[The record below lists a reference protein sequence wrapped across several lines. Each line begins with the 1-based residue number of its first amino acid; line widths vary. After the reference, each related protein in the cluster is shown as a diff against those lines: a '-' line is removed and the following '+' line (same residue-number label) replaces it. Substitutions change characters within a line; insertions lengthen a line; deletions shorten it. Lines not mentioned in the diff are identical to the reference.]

1 MAIEISSDSFAYEL
15 GKMCYMCSFM
25 DGAVFDWAQPY
36 LEDIGSDRLDP
47 CMISF
52 DAFLNAF
59 CVAFGEVN
67 EKFATERKR
76 IYLKQGQI
84 MASEHTTTFRRLAL
98 RTEFNEP
105 AFLALFRESLRDRLQ
120 DELAARDMATDL
132 WRYVSKVV
140 DIDNRLRERETQ
152 SRRQP
157 IRPQQRFS
165 TPISIPGRDTN
176 TNNNDDIQPMDWMP
190 PKPNF
195 GPLSND
201 ERNHRRCEGLCMYC
215 GGSGHDVKTFL
226 GHIIIVT
233 IIFINIAVQ

>member
-25 DGAVFDWAQPY
+25 DGAAFDWAQPY
-36 LEDIGSDRLDP
+36 LEDIGSDQVDP

-176 TNNNDDIQPMDWMP
+176 TNNNDDIQPMDLDATKAKLWSS
-190 PKPNF
+190 F
-195 GPLSND
+195 
-201 ERNHRRCEGLCMYC
+201 
-215 GGSGHDVKTFL
+215 
-226 GHIIIVT
+226 
-233 IIFINIAVQ
+233 